1 MAQKAQFYGAIH
13 GLSSS
18 PDGLQSLVASD
29 KGYLYRVKNNDFSQM
44 LLCENHTLPVTGCW
58 FIPGTSDK
66 FITTCEDGTIRV
78 WDTNNYSVTARCVA
92 SLDKSGGSG
101 GVFPICAVFTDE
113 IIISGWSDGR
123 IRAYRVDNS
132 QLLW

>member
-1 MAQKAQFYGAIH
+1 
-13 GLSSS
+13 
-18 PDGLQSLVASD
+18 
-29 KGYLYRVKNNDFSQM
+29 M

-101 GVFPICAVFTDE
+101 GGGPPGTSASVRN
-113 IIISGWSDGR
+113 G
-123 IRAYRVDNS
+123 
-132 QLLW
+132 Q